1 MVYYYIGDSMRFKK
15 VYIEITN
22 SCNLKCSFCIQN
34 DREPKY
40 MNVEQFTHVIQE
52 IKPYTSYVYLHILGE
67 PLSHPHIKEIL
78 AICEQANMYVHITTN
93 GTLLHQK
100 KEVLY
105 NSKIRQM
112 NISLHSFK
120 EHKHISLDDYLS
132 HVFEVSEHLAATG
145 TYISYRLWN
154 MKNKKLDEE
163 TMQLLKKVQEHY
175 KLCIESED
183 ILVRKSILLTERIY
197 LNFEEVFQWPS
208 LSNTYV
214 SDKGRCL
221 GLKTMCGILSDG
233 RVVPCCLDSKGDIT
247 LGNIFTTPFKR
258 IVEDTRTVKMLRGF
272 EQQKV
277 IEELCQHCS
286 YRLRF

>member
-1 MVYYYIGDSMRFKK
+1 MRFKK
-15 VYIEITN
+15 IYIEITN
-22 SCNLKCSFCIQN
+22 SCNLQCSFCI
-34 DREPKY
+34 PKERAPKR
-40 MNVEQFTHVIQE
+40 MNVEQFSYIIQE

-67 PLSHPHIKEIL
+67 PLSHPKLKECL
-78 AICEQANMYVHITTN
+78 TICEQANMHVHITTN
-93 GTLLHQK
+93 GTLLYQK

-105 NSKIRQM
+105 GSKIRQV
-112 NISLHSFK
+112 NISLHSFQ
-120 EHKHISLDDYLS
+120 EHEHICLDDYLS
-132 HVFEVSEHLAATG
+132 KVFEVSEYLAASG

-154 MKNKKLDEE
+154 MKNQKVDED
-163 TMQLLKKVQEHY
+163 TMQLVMKIQERYKVHIT
-175 KLCIESED
+175 KDD
-183 ILVRKSILLTERIY
+183 ILVHKSLLLRDHIY

-208 LSNTYV
+208 LSNAYV

-247 LGNIFTTPFKR
+247 FGNIFTTSFKE
-258 IVEDTRTVKMLRGF
+258 IVESARAKRMLIGF

-277 IEELCQHCS
+277 VEDLCQHCS